1 MGTLSKIQY
10 RKQMNYKKETCPNC
24 KKEFRKVIDS
34 NWVIFCGDK
43 CANEYERNRKT
54 SGKNGGYLRN
64 AS

>member
-1 MGTLSKIQY
+1 
-10 RKQMNYKKETCPNC
+10 MNYKKVECPNC

-54 SGKNGGYLRN
+54 SRENGRDLRKS
-64 AS
+64 A